1 MKSASNRSDLKKQQG
16 RGNLGCIFSFLLL
29 GVIAY
34 LGYKF
39 APPYVSHYELKDA
52 LDELAVYEFA
62 GIGVPK
68 KGTAVDTQD
77 LVIHKAKE
85 MGINLEKSNIKIERT
100 TDKLFI
106 HVNYSVPIDLP
117 NGVYQLKF
125 DFTSHN

>member
-1 MKSASNRSDLKKQQG
+1 MKSAAHWRHLKNQQG
-16 RGNLGCIFSFLLL
+16 RGNLGCLFSFLLL

-39 APPYVSHYELKDA
+39 VPPYVSHYELKDA
-52 LDELAVYEFA
+52 LDELAVYEVA
-62 GIGVPK
+62 GIGVTK
-68 KGTAVDTQD
+68 RTTAMDTQEV
-77 LVIHKAKE
+77 VIHKAKE
-85 MGINLEKSNIKIERT
+85 MGIKLEKENVKIERM
-100 TDKLFI
+100 TDKIFI